1 MDIGYL
7 TSDAMKYPTQDWKKV
22 IILGILILTSF
33 LIIPAFLAIGYVF
46 RALKWSV
53 AGVDQ
58 LPEFDEWG
66 EMFTDGLKIFVVELA
81 YFIIPFLFIFLSI
94 WASISSLVALG
105 ASGND
110 LMPATAFS
118 AFGLMGGLLVM
129 GLIFAV
135 IFGIF
140 FTIGIT
146 NMAYYNS
153 EIGAAFRF
161 REILDTINAIG
172 WVDYIIW
179 YIMMIILGMI
189 MGAISGVLGLI
200 PILGWALIILIIYP
214 YLYLLYARAL
224 GLLFVSGLEI
234 NE

>member
-7 TSDAMKYPTQDWKKV
+7 TSDAMKYPSQDWKKV
-22 IILGILILTSF
+22 IILGLLILTSF
-33 LIIPAFLAIGYVF
+33 LIVPAFLVMGYIF

-81 YFIIPFLFIFLSI
+81 YFIVPFLIIFLSI
-94 WASISSLVALG
+94 WASIGSLVALG
-105 ASGND
+105 TSGND
-110 LMPATAFS
+110 LMPAAAFS
-118 AFGLMGGLLVM
+118 AFSLMGGLMVM
-129 GLIFAV
+129 GLIVAV
-135 IFGIF
+135 VLGVF
-140 FTIGIT
+140 FTMGIA

-153 EIGAAFRF
+153 ELGAAFRF
-161 REILDTINAIG
+161 REILNTINSIG

-189 MGAISGVLGLI
+189 MGAIAGVLGLI
-200 PILGWALIILIIYP
+200 PIIGWALIILVLYP

-224 GLLFVSGLEI
+224 GLLFVSGLETQ
-234 NE
+234 

>member
-7 TSDAMKYPTQDWKKV
+7 TSDAMKYPLQDWKKV

-33 LIIPAFLAIGYVF
+33 LIIPAFLAMGYVF

-53 AGVDQ
+53 AGVNH

-66 EMFTDGLKIFVVELA
+66 EMFTDGLKIFVVELV
-81 YFIIPFLFIFLSI
+81 YFIVPFLIIFISI
-94 WASISSLVALG
+94 WASINSLVALG
-105 ASGND
+105 ASGDNI
-110 LMPATAFS
+110 LPATIFS

-129 GLIFAV
+129 GLIIAV
-135 IFGIF
+135 ICGVF
-140 FTIGIT
+140 FTIGIA

-153 EIGAAFRF
+153 DIGAAFRF

-179 YIMMIILGMI
+179 YIMMIILGTI
-189 MGAISGVLGLI
+189 IGAIAGVLGFI
-200 PILGWALIILIIYP
+200 PILGWILIIFVLYP

-224 GLLFVSGLEI
+224 GLLFVSGLEPQ
-234 NE
+234 

>member
-7 TSDAMKYPTQDWKKV
+7 TSDAMKYPSQDWKKV

-33 LIIPAFLAIGYVF
+33 LIIPAFLAMGYVF

-53 AGVDQ
+53 AGVSQ

-66 EMFTDGLKIFVVELA
+66 EMFTDGLKIFVVELV
-81 YFIIPFLFIFLSI
+81 YFIVPFLIIFLSI

-105 ASGND
+105 ASGDNI
-110 LMPATAFS
+110 LPATIFS

-129 GLIFAV
+129 GLIIAV
-135 IFGIF
+135 ICGVF
-140 FTIGIT
+140 FTIGIA

-153 EIGAAFRF
+153 DIGAAFRF
-161 REILDTINAIG
+161 REILDTITAIG

-179 YIMMIILGMI
+179 YIMMIILGTI
-189 MGAISGVLGLI
+189 MGAIAGVLGFI
-200 PILGWALIILIIYP
+200 PILGWILIIFALYP

-224 GLLFVSGLEI
+224 GLLFISGLKTQ
-234 NE
+234 

>member
-7 TSDAMKYPTQDWKKV
+7 TSDAMKYPSQDWKKV

-33 LIIPAFLAIGYVF
+33 LIVPAFLVMGYVF

-66 EMFTDGLKIFVVELA
+66 EMFIDGLKIFVVELV
-81 YFIIPFLFIFLSI
+81 YFIIPFTIIFLGI
-94 WASISSLVALG
+94 WASIGSMVAWG

-110 LMPATAFS
+110 LMPGAVFGALS
-118 AFGLMGGLLVM
+118 LMWGLMVM
-129 GLIFAV
+129 GLIVAV
-135 IFGIF
+135 IFGLF
-140 FTIGIT
+140 FTIGIA

-161 REILDTINAIG
+161 SEMLDTINAIG

-189 MGAISGVLGLI
+189 TAAIAGVLGLI
-200 PILGWALIILIIYP
+200 PILGWALIVIALYP

-224 GLLFVSGLEI
+224 GLLFVSGFE
-234 NE
+234 N